1 MYQCKDVLKDSFK
14 VKQLDPPPPTKK
26 KNIKKN
32 QINPTLNRN
41 KPGLLRMKVKSM
53 LVVVFVYKKAQT
65 TVLVNITS
73 FNLLITAYPQ

>member
-1 MYQCKDVLKDSFK
+1 MYQSKDVLKDSFK
-14 VKQLDPPPPTKK
+14 VKQLDTPPPKK
-26 KNIKKN
+26 QPIKKN